1 MGARPLPRF
10 ARPDRR
16 RLMDDAAIVALLS
29 GIEPS
34 VGEIPHPPFMA
45 AVPAAPVIESGA
57 DLAAIDAWVKARGGW
72 THRVPAHLAGP
83 GSERA
88 PLFFIVPKGHL
99 HPRVGG
105 AVVPP
110 LVTGRASG
118 GRPPGAPPLAGA
130 PPAGVPVTGTAAGAV
145 PVTGSAS
152 GSGAAGSVAAAP
164 GAPGAGAADARSG
177 LGSADVMAFV
187 ATSDMP
193 AARAFYERALG
204 LRVTG
209 QSPIACVFDA
219 HGTTLRVVAVEE
231 PTIAPYTVLG
241 WIVSDIAAT
250 IRELT
255 ARGVDF
261 ARFDGMEQD
270 ELGIW
275 NAPGGTRRVVQG
287 PRRQRPVPDAVRL
300 AATGASSS
308 LAGLGPATDLGLEVG
323 RLALLLGRLV
333 GRLVALLHLEDL
345 RLVRC
350 LDRSRRFIGHR
361 CPPCLLPLRT
371 WNRALDAGASI
382 IRRRQLPPT
391 LADAPSRRT
400 SAMTADRKR
409 PWRYCRAS

>member
-1 MGARPLPRF
+1 
-10 ARPDRR
+10 
-16 RLMDDAAIVALLS
+16 MDDAAIVALLS

-45 AVPAAPVIESGA
+45 AVPAAPVIEAGA

-83 GSERA
+83 GAERP

-105 AVVPP
+105 VAIAP
-110 LVTGRASG
+110 LTTGRASG
-118 GRPPGAPPLAGA
+118 GRPPGAPPLGGALPGGAPAGGA
-130 PPAGVPVTGTAAGAV
+130 PPGGMAAGAG
-145 PVTGSAS
+145 P
-152 GSGAAGSVAAAP
+152 GSGAPGG
-164 GAPGAGAADARSG
+164 GAPRSG
-177 LGSADVMAFV
+177 LGSADVMTFV

-204 LRVTG
+204 LRVSG

-219 HGTTLRVVAVEE
+219 NGTTLRVVAVEE

-261 ARFDGMEQD
+261 ARFDGMDQD

-275 NAPGGTRRVVQG
+275 NAPGGTSVAWFKD
-287 PRRQRPVPDAVRL
+287 PDGNVL
-300 AATGASSS
+300 S
-308 LAGLGPATDLGLEVG
+308 LTQFG
-323 RLALLLGRLV
+323 
-333 GRLVALLHLEDL
+333 
-345 RLVRC
+345 
-350 LDRSRRFIGHR
+350 
-361 CPPCLLPLRT
+361 
-371 WNRALDAGASI
+371 
-382 IRRRQLPPT
+382 
-391 LADAPSRRT
+391 
-400 SAMTADRKR
+400 
-409 PWRYCRAS
+409 

>member
-1 MGARPLPRF
+1 
-10 ARPDRR
+10 
-16 RLMDDAAIVALLS
+16 MDDAAIVALLS

-45 AVPAAPVIESGA
+45 AVPAAPVIEAGA
-57 DLAAIDAWVKARGGW
+57 DIAAIDAWVKARGGW

-83 GSERA
+83 GAERA

-105 AVVPP
+105 VAIAP
-110 LVTGRASG
+110 LTTGRASG
-118 GRPPGAPPLAGA
+118 GRPA
-130 PPAGVPVTGTAAGAV
+130 
-145 PVTGSAS
+145 GSALPATPPRPGSPVPAS
-152 GSGAAGSVAAAP
+152 GPDAAVAPASAA
-164 GAPGAGAADARSG
+164 

-219 HGTTLRVVAVEE
+219 NGTTLRVVAVEE

-255 ARGVDF
+255 TRGVDF
-261 ARFDGMEQD
+261 ARFDGMQQD

-275 NAPGGTRRVVQG
+275 NAPGGTHVAWFKD
-287 PRRQRPVPDAVRL
+287 PDGNVL
-300 AATGASSS
+300 S
-308 LAGLGPATDLGLEVG
+308 LTQFG
-323 RLALLLGRLV
+323 
-333 GRLVALLHLEDL
+333 
-345 RLVRC
+345 
-350 LDRSRRFIGHR
+350 
-361 CPPCLLPLRT
+361 
-371 WNRALDAGASI
+371 
-382 IRRRQLPPT
+382 
-391 LADAPSRRT
+391 
-400 SAMTADRKR
+400 
-409 PWRYCRAS
+409 

>member
-1 MGARPLPRF
+1 
-10 ARPDRR
+10 
-16 RLMDDAAIVALLS
+16 MDDAAIVALLS

-83 GSERA
+83 GAERA

-105 AVVPP
+105 AVVAP

-118 GRPPGAPPLAGA
+118 GRPRGAPPLGGA
-130 PPAGVPVTGTAAGAV
+130 VTGGSPTGGGPTGAT
-145 PVTGSAS
+145 PG
-152 GSGAAGSVAAAP
+152 GAAAAS
-164 GAPGAGAADARSG
+164 GAPGGGPLRSG

-219 HGTTLRVVAVEE
+219 NGTTLRVVAVEK
-231 PTIAPYTVLG
+231 PTIAPYAVLG

-255 ARGVDF
+255 TGGVDF

-275 NAPGGTRRVVQG
+275 NAPGGTCVAWFKD
-287 PRRQRPVPDAVRL
+287 PDGNVL
-300 AATGASSS
+300 S
-308 LAGLGPATDLGLEVG
+308 LTQFG
-323 RLALLLGRLV
+323 
-333 GRLVALLHLEDL
+333 
-345 RLVRC
+345 
-350 LDRSRRFIGHR
+350 
-361 CPPCLLPLRT
+361 
-371 WNRALDAGASI
+371 
-382 IRRRQLPPT
+382 
-391 LADAPSRRT
+391 
-400 SAMTADRKR
+400 
-409 PWRYCRAS
+409 